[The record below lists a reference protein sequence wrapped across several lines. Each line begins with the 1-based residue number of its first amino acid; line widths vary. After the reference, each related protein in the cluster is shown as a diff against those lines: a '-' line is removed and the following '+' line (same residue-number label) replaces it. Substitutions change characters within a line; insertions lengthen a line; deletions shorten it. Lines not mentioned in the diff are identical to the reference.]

1 MLPAYYSSKYCIEIY
16 ITFNLRHED
25 NRLGLLVEQ
34 SSSILY
40 TNAKLAELITYV
52 AIKSIMNKYGISS
65 HVTHNFPVL
74 AELTKGDKQ
83 KIVVLSSYNLHSFLS
98 KLCCNSKFL
107 GSNVI

>member
-40 TNAKLAELITYV
+40 TNAKLAELIPYV
-52 AIKSIMNKYGISS
+52 AIPGRTGKFMGHMTAYTILVHDTFY
-65 HVTHNFPVL
+65 
-74 AELTKGDKQ
+74 
-83 KIVVLSSYNLHSFLS
+83 SSYSKVLHDSHLYY
-98 KLCCNSKFL
+98 
-107 GSNVI
+107 NVMSTIVFKKSYYA